1 MYDSLITNTS
11 KSMMCFS
18 DFPCP
23 PDYPPYLPHQLY
35 EQYLHSYAEHFKL
48 HQHIRFNTKV
58 RFCYFSWT
66 LQQNFEQW
74 TFTKMSDWPLWFIR
88 VSFLLGLHCS
98 QIQLLFH
105 SVPTSLGDRNDCCQ
119 HGIADNA
126 TFWLPWPLLAV
137 HCWCW
142 WWLNLAH
149 MWLHSPRLEVHGLEH
164 CRHWNF
170 MG

>member
-48 HQHIRFNTKV
+48 HQHIKFNTKV

-74 TFTKMSDWPLWFIR
+74 TFTKMSDWPLGFIR

-126 TFWLPWPLLAV
+126 TFFLVAMTTVGSPLLMV
-137 HCWCW
+137 MMTKHFITWPTCG
-142 WWLNLAH
+142 
-149 MWLHSPRLEVHGLEH
+149 SIVQGLK
-164 CRHWNF
+164 C
-170 MG
+170 MV